1 MAGSSFIAVPP
12 NINDSLVLKRFLDT
26 LVLKLD
32 EAFGNRGSNEFAT
45 VGGVNSEISS
55 IQELIVEINKENAT
69 LVKLD
74 GSREITGVL
83 KYSGDLPINEDKEI
97 PHNKHLKDNYEPI
110 IPIKNSAFNKNFGTT
125 ADTVTE
131 GGTTT
136 NNPMQADIANLGLT
150 ISNPPTQAQVQAV
163 ADKVDS
169 ILVALRNANIIG

>member
-45 VGGVNSEISS
+45 VGGVNS
-55 IQELIVEINKENAT
+55 IQELIVEINKETAT

-136 NNPMQADIANLGLT
+136 NNPRQADIANLGLT

-169 ILVALRNANIIG
+169 ILVALRNANILG

>member
-32 EAFGNRGSNEFAT
+32 EAFGNRGSNEFVT
-45 VGGVNSEISS
+45 VDGVNS
-55 IQELIVEINKENAT
+55 IQELIVEINKETAT

-136 NNPMQADIANLGLT
+136 NNPRQADIANLGLT

-169 ILVALRNANIIG
+169 ILVALRNANILG

>member
-12 NINDSLVLKRFLDT
+12 NINDSIVLKRFLDT

-45 VGGVNSEISS
+45 VGGVNS
-55 IQELIVEINKENAT
+55 IQELIVEINKETAT

-136 NNPMQADIANLGLT
+136 NNPRQADIANLGLT

-169 ILVALRNANIIG
+169 ILAALRNANILG

>member
-12 NINDSLVLKRFLDT
+12 NINDSIVLKRFLDT

-32 EAFGNRGSNEFAT
+32 EAFGNRGSNEFVT
-45 VGGVNSEISS
+45 VGGVNS
-55 IQELIVEINKENAT
+55 IQELTVEINKETAT

-136 NNPMQADIANLGLT
+136 NNPRQANIANLGLT

-163 ADKVDS
+163 ADKIDN
-169 ILVALRNANIIG
+169 ILVALRNANILG

>member
-45 VGGVNSEISS
+45 VGGVNS
-55 IQELIVEINKENAT
+55 IQELIVEINKEIAT

-136 NNPMQADIANLGLT
+136 NNPRQADIANLGLT

-163 ADKVDS
+163 ADKIDS
-169 ILVALRNANIIG
+169 ILAALRNANILG